1 MTSKVTY
8 LGDLRTSSI
17 HLQSGSEI
25 ISDAPLDNNGKGEAF
40 SPTDTVANA
49 LASCMMT
56 VMGIK
61 ARDLNV
67 DFVGS
72 TASVTKIMQAEPRRI
87 GAVEIVFDMKG
98 VTDEKTKTIIITEQ
112 ENVTSSENCI
122 YENAIFNFNLVNQI
136 AAIAYKQGI
145 QSILIEGEGVL
156 IAKDDTHDFAD
167 KVSVLLSDAT
177 KRQMIG
183 ERGRQYAQEKWG
195 AGVLAKKVAKF
206 YKSTINQKSSLTR
219 YMETRIGNAK
229 GTT

>member
-67 DFVGS
+67 DFTGS
-72 TASVTKIMQAEPRRI
+72 TAEVTKIMQAEPRRI
-87 GAVEIVFDMKG
+87 SAIEIVFDMN
-98 VTDEKTKTIIITEQ
+98 VSTDEKTKTILERTAMTCPVFLSLNTEIDKRI
-112 ENVTSSENCI
+112 S
-122 YENAIFNFNLVNQI
+122 FNWL
-136 AAIAYKQGI
+136 
-145 QSILIEGEGVL
+145 
-156 IAKDDTHDFAD
+156 
-167 KVSVLLSDAT
+167 
-177 KRQMIG
+177 
-183 ERGRQYAQEKWG
+183 
-195 AGVLAKKVAKF
+195 
-206 YKSTINQKSSLTR
+206 
-219 YMETRIGNAK
+219 
-229 GTT
+229 